1 MGGGL
6 RRIPQIAVVVQF
18 VALLRCLGEYFRLKY
33 FQPASFSVTR
43 IEPFMLGALASAV
56 FALAGILFY
65 FGENYK
71 TTVAAAMLNIA
82 ILFILRFTLL

>member
-1 MGGGL
+1 
-6 RRIPQIAVVVQF
+6 
-18 VALLRCLGEYFRLKY
+18 
-33 FQPASFSVTR
+33 
-43 IEPFMLGALASAV
+43 MLGALASAV